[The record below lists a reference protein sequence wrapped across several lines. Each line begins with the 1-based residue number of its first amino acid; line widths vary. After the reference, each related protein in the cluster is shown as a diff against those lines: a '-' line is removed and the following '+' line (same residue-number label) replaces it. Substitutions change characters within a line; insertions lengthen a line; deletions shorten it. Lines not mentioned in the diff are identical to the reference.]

1 MSMLT
6 NIGDQLAR
14 GVTNEKNV
22 THIRAVAAL
31 LCVLP
36 VAETEKN
43 GASLTPLVGG
53 RGGGGGDAVT

>member
-22 THIRAVAAL
+22 THITAAL
-31 LCVLP
+31 LCILP

-53 RGGGGGDAVT
+53 GDAVT